1 MAISQEELDRQ
12 KQLVELQKEQKRLQS
27 ESFDQSSLLVESLKE
42 TLGIK
47 SKINTFDSGL
57 IDINKKIN
65 KSILQ
70 QKTDLNSI
78 KDLEKQITSNN
89 RLIEDSKTL
98 QASLQKDISKE
109 VTLEGKTMSRAISQA
124 KANLTVLQ
132 KKQKLLEDGTSLS
145 SQEVDAIKNEISNRE
160 KTLAN
165 QLSSLSA
172 SGKQLLFASKNTKE
186 LEKQN
191 AERLKQLDL
200 EKKIEESL
208 GVAGK
213 LNKLI
218 GTIPGC
224 N

>member
-98 QASLQKDISKE
+98 QASL
-109 VTLEGKTMSRAISQA
+109 
-124 KANLTVLQ
+124 
-132 KKQKLLEDGTSLS
+132 
-145 SQEVDAIKNEISNRE
+145 
-160 KTLAN
+160 
-165 QLSSLSA
+165 
-172 SGKQLLFASKNTKE
+172 
-186 LEKQN
+186 
-191 AERLKQLDL
+191 
-200 EKKIEESL
+200 
-208 GVAGK
+208 
-213 LNKLI
+213 
-218 GTIPGC
+218 
-224 N
+224 